1 MAEPIEAEDEMQEGN
16 DNKPKRNILPII
28 LNILKY
34 LLLILVLAVFVIVV
48 SVITVR
54 ALQSQ
59 NKIQNSQS
67 RLSIDIQ
74 QSVPEDLDWY
84 STLGEIRGNLLDET
98 PVSFIVDI
106 YIGYSPGDQA
116 ALLELTRRNVQ
127 IKERIALYF
136 SSQYES
142 DVQGAR
148 NLIRMKNELR
158 EIINRM
164 MNNKIREVAFNSL
177 QVIPF

>member
-1 MAEPIEAEDEMQEGN
+1 MAEPIEEEDGREEEGN
-16 DNKPKRNILPII
+16 KKRRKILPII
-28 LNILKY
+28 LNVLKY
-34 LLLILVLAVFVIVV
+34 LLLILALSLFVIVIT
-48 SVITVR
+48 VITVR

-84 STLGEIRGNLLDET
+84 STLGEVRGNLLDEN
-98 PVSFIVDI
+98 PIAFIVDL
-106 YIGYSPGDQA
+106 YIGYSPGNQA

-127 IKERIALYF
+127 IKERISLYF

-164 MNNKIREVAFNSL
+164 MNNKIREVAFNNL
-177 QVIPF
+177 QIIPF